1 MGFKNSELENDLKET
16 LGYELEPQNE
26 NMDSDKVNEI
36 IINIDDT
43 YRIQIDGF
51 RNHTLY
57 KRVITQSGKNKGQ
70 IRDEI
75 LGYCSSVSTALKTL
89 MDDLLLQHKEI
100 HSIEAYIDTL
110 EELYEDILSKLD
122 GIGERI
128 KITYTQLKKKKKG
141 VK

>member
-1 MGFKNSELENDLKET
+1 MSFKNSELEEDLKET

-57 KRVITQSGKNKGQ
+57 KKILIQNGKNKGQ
-70 IRDEI
+70 IRDDI
-75 LGYCSSVSTALKTL
+75 LGYHPSIATALKRL
-89 MDDLLLQHKEI
+89 MEDLLLEHKEI
-100 HSIEAYIDTL
+100 HSIEAYIKTL

>member
-100 HSIEAYIDTL
+100 HSIEAYIKTL